1 MSRLRGSNHL
11 VLGDPSIVRGLP
23 FTRLGNSPLFF
34 ETEFF
39 KYAAAPQYLVRYSL
53 VHNSPVW
60 NCTCPDFRYRRAAN
74 STMCKHCQG
83 SAILIR
89 APTPFVTR
97 HVSPITHQSYDLLHQ
112 LPIGEPLAVF
122 GPGTKLRVDVTGE
135 PGYISFTRGQW
146 KCYTCG
152 GRDGRT
158 YLKDRQCK
166 HIACYSESLVDDDYE
181 QYCTVLVNR
190 VFSRAMRRQRRQGRT
205 AWQRFN

>member
-1 MSRLRGSNHL
+1 MSRLRGYNRD
-11 VLGDPSIVRGLP
+11 VLGDPSIARGLP
-23 FTRLGNSPLFF
+23 FTRLGNNPLFF

-39 KYAAAPQYLVRYSL
+39 KYAAAPQYIIKYRL

-60 NCTCPDFRYRRAAN
+60 HCTCPDFRYRRARN

-89 APTPFVTR
+89 APTPFVTA
-97 HVSPITHQSYDLLHQ
+97 HVSQITQQLYDLLYR
-112 LPIGEPLAVF
+112 LPIGSPLPVF
-122 GPGTKLRVDVTGE
+122 GPDTKIRVDLTGE
-135 PGYISFTRGQW
+135 SGYIAFTRGRW

-158 YLKDRQCK
+158 YLKGRQCK
-166 HIACYSESLVDDDYE
+166 HIACYSESLIDADYE
-181 QYCTVLVNR
+181 QYCTVLNNR
-190 VFSRAMRRQRRQGRT
+190 VFSRDMRRQRRQGET

>member
-135 PGYISFTRGQW
+135 PGYISFTRGRW
-146 KCYTCG
+146 KCFTCG

-158 YLKDRQCK
+158 YLKGRQCK